1 MVLLGCFASLAAA
14 APRPEAA
21 LLPKTAKYDWP
32 EESVQCTTKGD
43 KPGCYPRLYMIG
55 AMKAGT
61 TSVYQA
67 LAGKGKGLEEH
78 VCGYSLDC
86 AANAEKESSRDTGGK
101 NTVDYSDGKFH
112 LAPRSGGKEPHLL
125 GVPNDCWDDVMS
137 SPWKYY
143 GCYTSKDCD
152 SRHFLDASP
161 QYLNAPNASGRLIE
175 FLPSSWVPELRIV
188 VVLREPIARS
198 LSHFNMG
205 TLEGIFAMCSLDY
218 QRVQSEDD
226 IPSMD
231 DEMAC
236 DVRMISKCFEVGGK
250 AVPQSGRALDR
261 FHDSDGD
268 GGTRL
273 DLRARALMDS
283 EDNRLFLRA
292 LAVVDSE
299 DEATAACLP
308 FCATTT
314 YYNNET
320 LEDTWAQKCAWDA
333 GKCSGCDECDDGSAP
348 VVPTKEA
355 SSSSDAS
362 PPPPTSHASS
372 GSTNGTWPD
381 FDDDAP
387 NLAGYSKCFDE
398 MEPNAHLTYS
408 ILARSLYAPQ
418 IRSWHAPMRKELNR
432 SQLLVVQ
439 MTDVMEDTH
448 ESLKRIGAFYGIGDV
463 NVDELPESN
472 TANDHHK
479 FKAKPVTKISCDL
492 KEKLQKFYAPWN
504 DILVKDLK
512 EARDTGEAPGE
523 EREFKGYAKTDVAC
537 E

>member
-32 EESVQCTTKGD
+32 EESVQCTTEGR

-61 TSVYQA
+61 TSVFEA
-67 LAGKGKGLEEH
+67 LAGTSQGEGLEQH
-78 VCGYSLDC
+78 VCGFSTTCSLQ
-86 AANAEKESSRDTGGK
+86 GGSAGGHPFA
-101 NTVDYSDGKFH
+101 DRKFH
-112 LAPRSGGKEPHLL
+112 IMPSPEGKEPHLL
-125 GVPNDCWDDVMS
+125 GVPNDVWDDVVS
-137 SPWKYY
+137 HPYKYY
-143 GCYTSKDCD
+143 GCYRPKDCE

-161 QYLNAPNASGRLIE
+161 QYLNSPNASGRLIE

-205 TLEGIFAMCSLDY
+205 TLEGVFPMCSLDY
-218 QRVQSEDD
+218 QQVQSEDE

-261 FHDSDGD
+261 FHDSDG
-268 GGTRL
+268 
-273 DLRARALMDS
+273 
-283 EDNRLFLRA
+283 
-292 LAVVDSE
+292 
-299 DEATAACLP
+299 EATATCQP

-314 YYNNET
+314 RYNDET
-320 LEDTWAQKCAWDA
+320 LDDTWAQKCAWEA
-333 GKCSGCDECDDGSAP
+333 GKCSGCDECVDKSSTRLYLRALAVMDSEDNSTARTFDSACMAICATTTRYNDETLDDTWAQKCAWTSGQCSGCDECDDGSAP

-372 GSTNGTWPD
+372 GSTNGTWTD

-398 MEPNAHLTYS
+398 MEPN
-408 ILARSLYAPQ
+408 
-418 IRSWHAPMRKELNR
+418 
-432 SQLLVVQ
+432 
-439 MTDVMEDTH
+439 TD
-448 ESLKRIGAFYGIGDV
+448 I
-463 NVDELPESN
+463 
-472 TANDHHK
+472 
-479 FKAKPVTKISCDL
+479 
-492 KEKLQKFYAPWN
+492 
-504 DILVKDLK
+504 DI
-512 EARDTGEAPGE
+512 
-523 EREFKGYAKTDVAC
+523 
-537 E
+537 